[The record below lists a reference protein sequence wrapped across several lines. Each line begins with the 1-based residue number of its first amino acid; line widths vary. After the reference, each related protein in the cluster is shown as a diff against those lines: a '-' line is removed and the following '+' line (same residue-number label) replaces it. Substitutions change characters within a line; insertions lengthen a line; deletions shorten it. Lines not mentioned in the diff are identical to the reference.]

1 MNKKQLTKKD
11 KEKIKENLEDLKESY
26 KIGIEYYEEVEKN
39 KKI

>member
-26 KIGIEYYEEVEKN
+26 KMGIEYYKEVEKKQTN
-39 KKI
+39 